1 MILDCDDA
9 MNGMVV
15 VVGAGFFCTWGWVW
29 VESEGRGRVVVVVR
43 LVWEGG
49 GIRDGGVGWGAWKSI
64 ASWVIMR

>member
-15 VVGAGFFCTWGWVW
+15 VGDVGLCTWGWVW

-49 GIRDGGVGWGAWKSI
+49 GIRDGGVGLSAWKSI
-64 ASWVIMR
+64 ASWVMMC

>member
-1 MILDCDDA
+1 

-15 VVGAGFFCTWGWVW
+15 VVVGAEYCTWGWVW

-49 GIRDGGVGWGAWKSI
+49 GIRDGGVGLSAWKSV
-64 ASWVIMR
+64 ASWAMMC

>member
-1 MILDCDDA
+1 

-15 VVGAGFFCTWGWVW
+15 VVGAGFLGTLGWAW

-49 GIRDGGVGWGAWKSI
+49 GIRDGGVGLSVWKSI
-64 ASWVIMR
+64 ASWVMMC